1 MTEADA
7 ADLAAGKRAYVAQC
21 ALCHGMDGSGGYGP
35 SLLVPVLARASD
47 DDGLLQV
54 VDQGI
59 PNLMPGYGRA
69 NGPRR
74 TWQLAAYVRS
84 LIAGSAAGR
93 GRWRRDQG
101 EEPSTR
107 SAAVPR
113 VTCSMA
119 RAVPTGPDLSTI
131 GAQRGAAYIKQALL
145 EPSARVPDG
154 HVVVTARPKDA
165 RSVRGV
171 RVSEDVF
178 WVYVRDPGGRIHRY
192 WKSDLD
198 ALEREAGASLMPA
211 YGAQRSGNGG
221 RRPGGLPG
229 QPAGD
234 TMRHMMAVAAGV
246 VALGTVL
253 AGQVPYSRIVNAA
266 KEPGAWLTYNG
277 TYDGSGTRRSRRSTP
292 SNVAQLQP
300 PGSIRCAATAR
311 WKPRRSWSMAACTS
325 PNRRPR

>member
-1 MTEADA
+1 MARASAASRRSVSLRAVGLGAAAGLWVAALCTGPALNAQAQLPIDNRPLRAATAD
-7 ADLAAGKRAYVAQC
+7 DLAAGKRAYVAQC

-47 DDGLLQV
+47 DTGLIRI

-74 TWQLAAYVRS
+74 TWQLAAYARS
-84 LIAGSAAGR
+84 LMAGSAAAVVPGDATR
-93 GRWRRDQG
+93 GRVIYQERGCASCHVLDG
-101 EEPSTR
+101 
-107 SAAVPR
+107 AG
-113 VTCSMA
+113 
-119 RAVPTGPDLSTI
+119 RAYGPDLSSI

-171 RVSEDVF
+171 RVSEDAF

-192 WKSDLD
+192 WKSDLE

-211 YGAQRSGNGG
+211 YGAQRAATEVDD
-221 RRPGGLPG
+221 L
-229 QPAGD
+229 
-234 TMRHMMAVAAGV
+234 VAY
-246 VALGTVL
+246 L
-253 AGQVPYSRIVNAA
+253 ASLR
-266 KEPGAWLTYNG
+266 
-277 TYDGSGTRRSRRSTP
+277 GTR
-292 SNVAQLQP
+292 
-300 PGSIRCAATAR
+300 
-311 WKPRRSWSMAACTS
+311 
-325 PNRRPR
+325 